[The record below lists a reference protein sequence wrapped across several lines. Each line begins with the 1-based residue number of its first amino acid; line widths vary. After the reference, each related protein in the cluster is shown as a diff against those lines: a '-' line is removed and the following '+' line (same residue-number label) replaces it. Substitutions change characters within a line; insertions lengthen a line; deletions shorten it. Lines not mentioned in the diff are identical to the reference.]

1 MSAKEHR
8 PRRSFAGLENTVLN
22 GVFLNPMRNFLFLI
36 ASAREGGNSEL
47 LARRAAETL
56 PEDVSQTWLRLDDLS
71 LPPFQDIRHSVGVY
85 PEPVG
90 HARTLL
96 EATLACTDLVF
107 VAPLYWYGL
116 PASAKRY
123 LDEWSAWMRV
133 PEFQG
138 EKLGFKARMQDKTMW
153 AVAASSGDLEEAT
166 PLFRTLQLSA
176 EYMHMRWGGFVLG
189 NGSKPGDVLN
199 DAPALEAATGLF
211 SES

>member
-1 MSAKEHR
+1 MS
-8 PRRSFAGLENTVLN
+8 VLD
-22 GVFLNPMRNFLFLI
+22 GVSLKTMRNFLFLI
-36 ASAREGGNSEL
+36 ASAREGGNSEI

-56 PEDVSQTWLRLDDLS
+56 PENSSQTWLRLDDLS

-85 PEPVG
+85 PEPIG
-90 HARTLL
+90 HAKTLL

-107 VAPLYWYGL
+107 VAPVYWYSL

-133 PEFQG
+133 PEFHG
-138 EKLGFKARMQDKTMW
+138 AKLEFKASMKGKTMW
-153 AVAASSGDLEEAT
+153 AITASTGDLEEAT
-166 PLFRTLQLSA
+166 ALFRSLELSA

-199 DAPALEAATGLF
+199 DASALEAASGLF
-211 SES
+211 PES